1 MVHAA
6 VVQAPGTDLPATKI
20 DVREIAL
27 ADLGPRDVRVRVA
40 AAGVCHSDLSMI
52 NGTFTPTFPLV
63 LGHEAAGTIAEVG
76 SAVTRVNVGDRVVV
90 NWAPACRQCW
100 FCLNSQPWL
109 CTAVEGV
116 VSPSRGT
123 IDGAPLH
130 VTLGVGAFA
139 EEIVLGENAVVPL
152 APGVPLDV
160 AALLGCAVVTG
171 VGAVRNTAA
180 VRPGES
186 VVVIGLGGVGLSAII
201 GARLAGAGPIIAVDI
216 APDKEDL
223 ALRAGATHF
232 LASNDKLAKQVRG
245 LTGGRGADHAL
256 ECVGNSAT
264 IRAAWQSTRRGG
276 RVTIVGVGRRD
287 DQVSFNALELYHFA
301 RTIGVSVY
309 GSGDPDRDIPIL
321 AAQIELGRLDLEPLV
336 SHRISLHEVGAAFER
351 MRTGTGARSLLVFD
365 S

>member
-1 MVHAA
+1 MGSMVNAA
-6 VVQAPGTDLPATKI
+6 VVAGPDAAI
-20 DVREIAL
+20 EVREIELPAL
-27 ADLGPRDVRVRVA
+27 GANDVRVKVA

-52 NGTFTPTFPLV
+52 NGTFSPVFPLV
-63 LGHEAAGTIAEVG
+63 LGHEAAGTIVETG
-76 SAVTRVNVGDRVVV
+76 SAVTRVAVGDRVVV
-90 NWAPACRQCW
+90 NWAPACRHCW

-123 IDGAPLH
+123 VDGAPLQ
-130 VTLGVGAFA
+130 VTLGVGAFS
-139 EEIVLGENAVVPL
+139 EEVVLGENSVVPL

-201 GARLAGAGPIIAVDI
+201 GARLAGAGPIIAVDV
-216 APDKEDL
+216 APDKESL
-223 ALRAGATHF
+223 ARSAGATHF
-232 LASNDKLAKQVRG
+232 IVAHDKLAKEIRN
-245 LTGGRGADHAL
+245 LTAGRGADHAL
-256 ECVGNSAT
+256 ECVGASAT
-264 IRAAWQSTRRGG
+264 IRTAWQTTRRGG

-309 GSGDPDRDIPIL
+309 GSGDPDRDIPLL
-321 AAQIELGRLDLEPLV
+321 ATQIELGRLDLAPLV
-336 SHRISLHEVGAAFER
+336 SHRIGLDEISDAFDR
-351 MRTGTGARSLLVFD
+351 MKTGTGARSLLMFTP
-365 S
+365 